1 MPSLNELSP
10 RSQLVVF
17 ALLALALV
25 GGAEYAWLNTYRD
38 QNAASQAQLQQL
50 VDDNNKLRPFE
61 KRAEL
66 LRAENV
72 TLERQL
78 ETLQAIMPEQRATD
92 DFILQIDQ
100 AARDSNVGLRRITAR
115 PQVTKELFVEAPYEV
130 VLDGSFNNLLDFF
143 GRLAHL
149 ERIVNASDL
158 NLSGIDG
165 GGGDGYRFRSDET
178 VKATCTVTTFF
189 SHVGVSSTKGKPVVA
204 K

>member
-10 RSQLVVF
+10 RMQLVVF
-17 ALLALALV
+17 ALLAAALV

-38 QNAASQAQLQQL
+38 QNAASQARLQKL
-50 VDDNNKLRPFE
+50 VDDNNKLRPYE

-66 LRAENV
+66 LRAENI

-92 DFILQIDQ
+92 DFLLQIDQ
-100 AARDSNVGLRRITAR
+100 AARQANVGIRRITAR

-130 VLDGSFNNLLDFF
+130 LLDGSFDNLLDFF

-158 NLSGIDG
+158 SLKGIDG
-165 GGGDGYRFRSDET
+165 RGGDGYHFRADET
-178 VKATCTVTTFF
+178 VIATCTVTTFF
-189 SHVGVSSTKGKPVVA
+189 SHVGMSSTTGKTAQA